1 MTTSLA
7 PSATPD
13 TSEQAGRSPLWG
25 VVIGLIAMASAT
37 VAGLLLAFVLVTVGI
52 TQTPVLTLGIWL
64 SGAGI
69 WGGWQQDVTSTMANG
84 AGWSLWVA
92 GAPLLVTAA
101 AGLPAAALFRRWRT
115 GAAGAFWAAAAAGT
129 WALGLVLVSAR
140 TETTT
145 NSAGAVTIDEHLTW
159 WWSGGTHPG
168 TVAGAALLLLIVGL
182 ANTWARQW
190 WDDARHVAWAVI
202 VVPGLII
209 TVAVAAGAFWLT
221 SSASAAVALVTLY
234 PLVGALTLFAGGGVP
249 VEFGLSRVSPEP
261 FVLWT
266 WQQGLVVTIGATV
279 AVLVVAAIVGLV
291 LRLRHT
297 HCPFWVGVIG
307 TAFFTLWLA
316 LLMNTVVAVP
326 AALGAESTLSVN
338 PVGAAA
344 VGAVMAPVA
353 LLIARRRLPEGSA
366 SADTVDE
373 AAHSEA

>member
-25 VVIGLIAMASAT
+25 IVIGLIAMASAT
-37 VAGLLLAFVLVTVGI
+37 LAALLLAVILVSVGV
-52 TQTPVLTLGIWL
+52 TQTPVLPLGLWL
-64 SGAGI
+64 TGAGV
-69 WGGWQQDVTSTMANG
+69 WGGWQQDVSSTMANG

-101 AGLPAAALFRRWRT
+101 AGLPAAALFRRWRP
-115 GAAGAFWAAAAAGT
+115 GVGGAFVGAGT
-129 WALGLVLVSAR
+129 AAVWAVALVVVSAR
-140 TETTT
+140 TSTTS
-145 NSAGAVTIDEHLTW
+145 NAAGSVTVDEHLTW
-159 WWSGGTHPG
+159 WWSGSTHPG
-168 TVAGAALLLLIVGL
+168 TVTGAALLLLVVGL

-190 WDDARHVAWAVI
+190 WEDARHVAWATI
-202 VVPGLII
+202 VVPGIVI
-209 TVAVAAGAFWLT
+209 TLAVAGGAFWLT
-221 SSASAAVALVTLY
+221 SSASAAVAVVALY
-234 PLVGALTLFAGGGVP
+234 PLVGASTLFAGGGVP

-344 VGAVMAPVA
+344 VGAVMAAVA